1 MNYNEKNPFL
11 RKVAVEMLCVVF
23 VGFCL
28 SVVSCNKPNQ
38 EELNFNSK
46 EELDSTE
53 KGYVTFGS
61 NSGIINCISYI
72 TVFVDGENIG
82 TLQGGIVDSISD
94 CGMDGNIT
102 KEIPTGKHTYK
113 VEIRPP
119 NGGGCMEKDIT
130 GTFQVSE
137 NKCTKIFIDYR
148 QIFGKNN

>member
-1 MNYNEKNPFL
+1 MSYNKKNPFL
-11 RKVAVEMLCVVF
+11 RKVAVEMLCLVVI
-23 VGFCL
+23 
-28 SVVSCNKPNQ
+28 SVVCSACYSGETK
-38 EELNFNSK
+38 
-46 EELDSTE
+46 
-53 KGYVTFGS
+53 KGYVTFGA
-61 NSGIINCISYI
+61 NSHVINCISQI
-72 TVFVDGENIG
+72 TVFLDDENIG
-82 TLQGGIVDSISD
+82 TLQGSVDSISD